1 MGLPQSGNQVIRG
14 PTLKRGPTRS
24 PAHRFPGCYYPGVA
38 TKPGFLQYV
47 TAAFNARPLGMFVA
61 PNWVGLAA
69 FGLLGATNPGFWILG
84 AGLELGYLLTL
95 ATNKRFQNTV
105 SARPLNAS
113 RAEWNLRIQRVL
125 GKLDAADRRTYDAL
139 AERCRSIID
148 LQMQGA
154 SDPPEGLEMQAD
166 SLGRLS
172 WMFLRLLLARRTIG
186 TVMGGAQND
195 AELQRKIAALERQQ
209 QQPGLS
215 DELARS
221 LGGQLE
227 ILRQRLQ
234 QRIDGDR
241 KLAFIDAELE
251 RIEQQVELIREQA
264 AMSSDPELLSRR
276 IDTITET
283 LGSTGQWIRDQQKVY
298 GAMEDLLSEPP
309 PLAPDARARE
319 TQ

>member
-1 MGLPQSGNQVIRG
+1 M
-14 PTLKRGPTRS
+14 
-24 PAHRFPGCYYPGVA
+24 AA
-38 TKPGFLQYV
+38 KPGFLDYI

-69 FGLLGATNPGFWILG
+69 FGLLGVTNPGFWILG

-95 ATNKRFQNTV
+95 ATNKRFQHTV
-105 SARPLNAS
+105 SAKPLNAA
-113 RAEWNLRIQRVL
+113 RHEWNQRIQRVL
-125 GKLDAADRRTYDAL
+125 GRLDAADRRTYDAL

-148 LQMQGA
+148 LQMQSA
-154 SDPPEGLEMQAD
+154 TEAPEGLETQAD

-209 QQPGLS
+209 HQDGLS
-215 DELARS
+215 EELSRS
-221 LGGQLE
+221 LGGQLD

-241 KLAFIDAELE
+241 KLAFIEAEID

-276 IDTITET
+276 IDDIAAT
-283 LGSTGQWIRDQQKVY
+283 LGSTGQFIREQQKVY

-309 PLAPDARARE
+309 PLAPDASARE
-319 TQ
+319 SQ